1 MEVDN
6 VNDDEMI
13 PDEPIAFKY
22 VFIPSDSSKAM
33 EELELRST
41 RKEVLGCL
49 INHLRD
55 YFASAAKL
63 TTPQQRQAL
72 KDQLTQHIR
81 KQKNQADN
89 SEVCI
94 QFFLLE
100 VRLSLGRLHPA
111 YILHSPRKNY
121 QRII

>member
-1 MEVDN
+1 MEVEN
-6 VNDDEMI
+6 VNMDDENI

-22 VFIPSDSSKAM
+22 VFIPSDTSKSM

-49 INHLRD
+49 INHLRE

-81 KQKNQADN
+81 KQKNQDEN
-89 SEVCI
+89 TEVC
-94 QFFLLE
+94 F
-100 VRLSLGRLHPA
+100 
-111 YILHSPRKNY
+111 HSTHK
-121 QRII
+121 